1 MKLAIAFPGL
11 TGYADIVVHARLDS
25 EQDVFR
31 DPAYE
36 AVNGDKSLFG
46 LRTVQFA
53 ADRGLHLTESR

>member
-1 MKLAIAFPGL
+1 M
-11 TGYADIVVHARLDS
+11 TGYADIVVHARFDS

-36 AVNGDKSLFG
+36 AVNGDKLLFG
-46 LRTVQFA
+46 FRTVQFA